1 MTLREVYIEIF
12 ELVLETAEKGS
23 NTTSDR
29 LQAAQAYAEKAVLF
43 MQERA
48 I

>member
-12 ELVLETAEKGS
+12 KLVLETAEKGS

-29 LQAAQAYAEKAVLF
+29 LQAAQLYAEKAVQFL
-43 MQERA
+43 QERA
-48 I
+48 L